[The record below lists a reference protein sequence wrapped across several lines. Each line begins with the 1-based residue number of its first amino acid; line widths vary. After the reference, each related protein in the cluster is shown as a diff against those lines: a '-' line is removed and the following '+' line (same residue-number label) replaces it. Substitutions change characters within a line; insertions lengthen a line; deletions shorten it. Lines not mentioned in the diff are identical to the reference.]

1 MKYYKNLQGAVIVA
15 ENKPAGA
22 WREVSERDYNN
33 YRAYVA
39 RLMGD
44 LEKAIAYKRAILRA

>member
-15 ENKPAGA
+15 ENKPTGA

-33 YRAYVA
+33 YRVYVA